1 MHPKQKRQR
10 VLRFNAG
17 VHYCWTADIG
27 DGAKCLWFRSSSAP
41 LGAYFY
47 HSLNLSKKQKK
58 KNPEILKELRQ
69 GAAATALGS
78 MLPAFLG
85 GDSLDAEASA
95 QALIFLPTFP
105 HAHCQHLFH
114 LCGMKVTSTC
124 SPVTLGFDWHQRLD
138 MWQKPS
144 DYGLWYWD
152 SDYHCLPTF
161 GRLRNSNSFLS
172 PLLHFQVYVCPH
184 AQMYVVAWMCRNPRM
199 ILRVSLS
206 HSPLT
211 LLKYD
216 P

>member
-1 MHPKQKRQR
+1 
-10 VLRFNAG
+10 
-17 VHYCWTADIG
+17 
-27 DGAKCLWFRSSSAP
+27 
-41 LGAYFY
+41 
-47 HSLNLSKKQKK
+47 
-58 KNPEILKELRQ
+58 
-69 GAAATALGS
+69 

-105 HAHCQHLFH
+105 RAHCQHLFH

-124 SPVTLGFDWHQRLD
+124 SPVTLGLDWHQRLD

-172 PLLHFQVYVCPH
+172 PLLRFQVYVCPH
-184 AQMYVVAWMCRNPRM
+184 AQMYVVAWMCWNPRM

-211 LLKYD
+211 LWKYD
-216 P
+216 PKLNPKLEDMGRLASQFCLEIPCLCFLCLWVPQLQVGGRL